1 MPSTA
6 STSKP
11 VFILDKAA
19 PSRACAMIFLR
30 IDKPMSKA
38 ITLNTKGTA
47 ATQGLATSMMTAA
60 NNKAMGKSI
69 KVNKVLAV

>member
-1 MPSTA
+1 M
-6 STSKP
+6 
-11 VFILDKAA
+11 
-19 PSRACAMIFLR
+19 
-30 IDKPMSKA
+30 A

-47 ATQGLATSMMTAA
+47 ATQGLATSVMTTA